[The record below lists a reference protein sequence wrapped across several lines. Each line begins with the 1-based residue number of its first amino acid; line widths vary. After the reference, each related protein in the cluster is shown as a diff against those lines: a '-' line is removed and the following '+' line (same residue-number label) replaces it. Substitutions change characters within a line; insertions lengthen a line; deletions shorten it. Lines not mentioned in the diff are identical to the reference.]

1 MTAISSRVY
10 RIKLAYIA
18 AHKKSTDKWSCWSV
32 STTPSKHREKYKPK
46 YLVKDGHYHNDCL
59 QITCVAFKSQVGV
72 KKWCRYSAKAHA
84 HFKNRSRFH
93 IPWNAAFKC
102 QFGICE
108 CLFLVWIIVHVQDH
122 FGKFDFLPT
131 FCEHYSF
138 VPSPGISGHPLQAWM
153 LTQAE
158 PILDC
163 STWSHCV
170 VASPH

>member
-93 IPWNAAFKC
+93 IP
-102 QFGICE
+102 
-108 CLFLVWIIVHVQDH
+108 
-122 FGKFDFLPT
+122 
-131 FCEHYSF
+131 
-138 VPSPGISGHPLQAWM
+138 
-153 LTQAE
+153 
-158 PILDC
+158 
-163 STWSHCV
+163 
-170 VASPH
+170 